1 MAEKRLKLVT
11 VNTNFF
17 GRVASTIRNVLV
29 PTKIGVNTF
38 IINMKRNS
46 YIKAYKV
53 LERAKEGYNQDRR
66 AQAEEEFKEA
76 YNEYLEAIDKYIMDS
91 IYTKASTQNATK
103 VEKKALSDY
112 YKITTYKD
120 NQYDEYKYK
129 KQIFLLTLDNDL
141 LKEKNKKVDN
151 IFPEIYTNKQNTIY
165 RNLLKNYSVRLL
177 DNTSVNKD
185 TKNAVYLSVF
195 RTLED
200 YIKDVL
206 PIEMKN
212 SKTNKYNTIKSQYD
226 AYRSYVGK
234 LDEKESLEKNMLLLS
249 MSRTL
254 FTHSLPL
261 GIVEKCYEKLLKDT
275 RVLMVR
281 NLKDKKTK
289 SKNEAK
295 IFSMIKLIVEEY
307 NNKILSGKIYWDD
320 KEEKA
325 EVQKFWNS
333 YKLALTEKEK
343 DILLCQEELRLIN
356 KDIDEKL
363 KNAQIKCYYI
373 KKLRELGVRIV
384 NGVSK
389 KYTNKKFTRTIN
401 SEVNV

>member
-17 GRVASTIRNVLV
+17 GKVASTIRNVLV